1 VCLLA
6 VWYLT
11 CSYVVCPGNVPQYE
25 KQAWQ
30 AEESGTAQP
39 SLVQLTPLPEHLTT
53 SHPRSPNE
61 GVMSWLNDDATSQHS
76 DLSAA
81 QDPSVS
87 DAGGHTPMSP
97 TGYAYV
103 PRKGGAC
110 LCAGNDM

>member
-1 VCLLA
+1 V
-6 VWYLT
+6 
-11 CSYVVCPGNVPQYE
+11 
-25 KQAWQ
+25 
-30 AEESGTAQP
+30 AQLSP
-39 SLVQLTPLPEHLTT
+39 PLCTPLPEHLTT
-53 SHPRSPNE
+53 AHPRSPNE

>member
-1 VCLLA
+1 M
-6 VWYLT
+6 
-11 CSYVVCPGNVPQYE
+11 PQYE

-76 DLSAA
+76 DPSAA

-87 DAGGHTPMSP
+87 DAGGHMGHIPMSP
-97 TGYAYV
+97 SGYTYV
-103 PRKGGAC
+103 PRHGSAC
-110 LCAGNDM
+110 SCAGNDM